1 MIDLIAL
8 RERIVLC
15 GGIYGYN
22 EQAPPPGPRNLMN
35 LVRQRARMEGLILT
49 DYMPRRAEGLAQ
61 LTTWLRE
68 GKLAHR
74 EDIQPGGI
82 ENAPRTFLR
91 LFSGENRGKQL
102 LRVGEPEEIR

>member
-1 MIDLIAL
+1 
-8 RERIVLC
+8 
-15 GGIYGYN
+15 
-22 EQAPPPGPRNLMN
+22 MN

-49 DYMPRRAEGLAQ
+49 DFAPRRAEGVAQ

-74 EDIQPGGI
+74 EDIQEGGI

-91 LFSGENRGKQL
+91 LFSGANLGKQL
-102 LRVGEPEEIR
+102 LRVGVEEK